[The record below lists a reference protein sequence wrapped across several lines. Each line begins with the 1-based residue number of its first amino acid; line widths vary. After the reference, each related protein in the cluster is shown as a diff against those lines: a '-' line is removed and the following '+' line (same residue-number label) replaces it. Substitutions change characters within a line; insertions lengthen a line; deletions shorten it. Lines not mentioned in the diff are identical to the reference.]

1 MRLFVPKET
10 KPNETRTPIVP
21 ENVEKLTKLGA
32 TVIVESGIGKA
43 IHLNDSAYTSKGAV
57 LSHNKNDALQE
68 ADLVLRLNPPS
79 IEEVKKMKAGAIHI
93 SFMDP
98 FQSHE
103 LVSAFKSAKVS
114 AISMEMIP
122 RSTIAQKMDALSSQA
137 SLAGYVAVITA
148 AKHLDKIF
156 PMMVTPSGTIQA
168 ARVFIIGAGV
178 AGLQAIATAKR
189 LGARVDAFDTRPAV
203 AEQVQSLG
211 AKFVKVNLGE
221 TSQTADGY
229 AKELTEEQ
237 LLKQREAMA
246 KTCEHSDVVITTAQ
260 LFGRPAPKIITSEI
274 LDRMKP
280 GSLLIDLAV
289 ESGGNIEGS
298 KADQIIDHKGVKIF
312 GLCNLPGHA
321 ASNASNMYSN
331 NLYNF
336 LSHFWNEETHNF
348 HLNMEDEIIKK
359 SLVTHQ
365 GEVVNTLLKELQSA

>member
-1 MRLFVPKET
+1 MRIFVPKET
-10 KPNETRTPIVP
+10 KLNETRTSIVP

-32 TVIVESGIGKA
+32 TVVVESGVGEA
-43 IHLNDSAYTSKGAV
+43 IYLNDSAYTEKGAL
-57 LSHNKNDALQE
+57 LSHNKADALQD

-79 IEEVKKMKAGAIHI
+79 TDEVRQIKPGATHI

-103 LVSAFKSAKVS
+103 LVSAFKKANVS

-137 SLAGYVAVITA
+137 SLAGYVAVTTA
-148 AKHLDKIF
+148 AKHLNKIF

-189 LGARVDAFDTRPAV
+189 LGARVDAFDTRPTV

-211 AKFVKVNLGE
+211 AKFVKVDLGK

-246 KTCEHSDVVITTAQ
+246 KTCELSDVVITTAQ
-260 LFGRPAPKIITSEI
+260 LFGRPAPKIITREI
-274 LDRMKP
+274 LNRMKP
-280 GSLLIDLAV
+280 GSLIIDLAV
-289 ESGGNIEGS
+289 ESGGNVEGS
-298 KADQIIDHKGVKIF
+298 QIDQVIDYNGVKIF
-312 GLCNLPGHA
+312 GLSNLPGHVA
-321 ASNASNMYSN
+321 RNASDMYSN
-331 NLYNF
+331 NLFNF
-336 LSHFWNEETHNF
+336 LSHFWDKETNCF
-348 HLNMEDEIIKK
+348 QLDLEDEIISK
-359 SLVTHQ
+359 SLVTHN
-365 GEVVNTLLKELQSA
+365 GEVVNALLKELQPA